1 MAKLEELIYIY
12 ESSIKKNVRNKKKL
26 FEFEKYKMEYF
37 AYILELINSGN
48 YDGGRYNIFLIYEPK
63 IRLIMSE
70 NICDKIINHYIAR
83 FILEVKLTK
92 YLSNCNVATR
102 KNMGL
107 DYGIKLLKKNIEKN
121 KKYGDFY
128 FLKIDISKYFY
139 SIDHNILKNLLIDK
153 LTNEEYKLV
162 SSVID
167 STNKEYI
174 NNKISTLG
182 VDIRYS
188 YGKGLPIGNMTSQFL
203 AIFYLYKLHHY
214 IINNL
219 HINSLVVYMDDYLLI
234 HPDRNYLKYCLD
246 KIEDILCKDYLLNVS
261 KNKTYIKSMKEGV
274 NFLGYNIKV
283 VNNKTIINISKS
295 SKVKIKKNVKKI
307 KYLQDNK
314 KISFD
319 KSFTSINVIK
329 NSFKFCKDKTIEN
342 IINKYW
348 Y

>member
-102 KNMGL
+102 KKMGL

-261 KNKTYIKSMKEGV
+261 KNIS
-274 NFLGYNIKV
+274 
-283 VNNKTIINISKS
+283 IIES
-295 SKVKIKKNVKKI
+295 SVIEIKKKEILDLIFDNYYKNKDDDFVTLINTFCI
-307 KYLQDNK
+307 KDD
-314 KISFD
+314 SG
-319 KSFTSINVIK
+319 IK
-329 NSFKFCKDKTIEN
+329 NYISTR
-342 IINKYW
+342 
-348 Y
+348 

>member
-1 MAKLEELIYIY
+1 
-12 ESSIKKNVRNKKKL
+12 
-26 FEFEKYKMEYF
+26 MEYF

-214 IINNL
+214 IIHNL

-274 NFLGYNIKV
+274 KFLGYNIKV